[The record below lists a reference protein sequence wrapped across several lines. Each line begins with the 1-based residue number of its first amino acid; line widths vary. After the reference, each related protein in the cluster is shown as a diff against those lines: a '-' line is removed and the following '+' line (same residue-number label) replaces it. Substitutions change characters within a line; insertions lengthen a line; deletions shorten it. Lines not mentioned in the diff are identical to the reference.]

1 MTRKRKPPRSAGQV
15 HREAQ
20 ARWKGAKAM
29 FEERLE
35 YHRRRKEQEEQAA
48 GGQG

>member
-1 MTRKRKPPRSAGQV
+1 MKKKRKPTRSAAQV
-15 HREAQ
+15 HRDTME
-20 ARWKGAKAM
+20 RWERAKAM

-48 GGQG
+48 GGQA

>member
-1 MTRKRKPPRSAGQV
+1 MKRKRKPTRSAGQI

-20 ARWKGAKAM
+20 ARWKLAKAM

-35 YHRRRKEQEEQAA
+35 YHRQRKEQEEQAA